1 MILFNKI
8 LDAFKL
14 ESTKEIERTKELSYD
29 GTPKMLLDE
38 TNALFRTIKTTTNH
52 EIFEKSLAELKIN
65 LRLLSKYEKDYDFPK
80 GVPSKSLENLEK
92 NEKKIRRN
100 FQKRAQKAKAR
111 APTEILI
118 EEPIQISSEPK
129 KEKNNQRE
137 EKTDNIQYSKTEKKN
152 SRISASRTL
161 AYAAMCEKHAQERDY
176 MEKLGIL
183 EDYEDE

>member
-1 MILFNKI
+1 MILFDKI
-8 LDAFKL
+8 LDVFKS

-29 GTPKMLLDE
+29 GTPEMLLDE

-92 NEKKIRRN
+92 NEEKIRRN
-100 FQKRAQKAKAR
+100 FQKRAQKNK
-111 APTEILI
+111 
-118 EEPIQISSEPK
+118 
-129 KEKNNQRE
+129 
-137 EKTDNIQYSKTEKKN
+137 KKN
-152 SRISASRTL
+152 FYKPNDTL
-161 AYAAMCEKHAQERDY
+161 AYAAMCEKHARERDY